1 MTTQEIVSKLWN
13 LCNVLRDDGITYHQ
27 YVTELTYILFLKMA
41 KETGAEVQIPEA
53 YRWDKLTAKSGI
65 ELKKFYK
72 ELLAHLGEEC
82 TGRVREIYQGAAT
95 NIDEPKNLEKI
106 ITTIDGLDWF
116 SAREEGLGNL
126 YEGLLEKN
134 ANEKKSGAGQ
144 YFTPRVLIDVMTK
157 LIKPQPG
164 ERKTNSC
171 RRVDHQHGQ
180 PHPHF
185 EVQPRF
191 SHDKSRKLRGQRRLP
206 ALLFG
211 YWIFSFG
218 HSNR

>member
-1 MTTQEIVSKLWN
+1 MSSQTTTAPASRPNLQERGRRAERQEIN
-13 LCNVLRDDGITYHQ
+13 LHENPQSRNPQGAMKHGTVGNPTFHRRVENRENASGKRRYHQ
-27 YVTELTYILFLKMA
+27 N
-41 KETGAEVQIPEA
+41 
-53 YRWDKLTAKSGI
+53 R
-65 ELKKFYK
+65 
-72 ELLAHLGEEC
+72 
-82 TGRVREIYQGAAT
+82 
-95 NIDEPKNLEKI
+95 
-106 ITTIDGLDWF
+106 
-116 SAREEGLGNL
+116 
-126 YEGLLEKN
+126 
-134 ANEKKSGAGQ
+134 
-144 YFTPRVLIDVMTK
+144 PR
-157 LIKPQPG
+157 KPQPG

>member
-1 MTTQEIVSKLWN
+1 MKKINVKVTVFLSVIVLAVIILLLNFIEFRKTLDFTAS
-13 LCNVLRDDGITYHQ
+13 GIRMLKENASGKRRYHQ
-27 YVTELTYILFLKMA
+27 N
-41 KETGAEVQIPEA
+41 
-53 YRWDKLTAKSGI
+53 R
-65 ELKKFYK
+65 
-72 ELLAHLGEEC
+72 
-82 TGRVREIYQGAAT
+82 
-95 NIDEPKNLEKI
+95 
-106 ITTIDGLDWF
+106 
-116 SAREEGLGNL
+116 
-126 YEGLLEKN
+126 
-134 ANEKKSGAGQ
+134 
-144 YFTPRVLIDVMTK
+144 PR
-157 LIKPQPG
+157 KPQPG